1 MLTWV
6 SIFNVV
12 IADTNRVWR
21 CPSLPT
27 FFGLT
32 NEYLET
38 VYTKFFQMKM
48 YGNWSFFEVYSLP
61 VQLRNWF
68 YDQLVKTKEEEAKQF
83 KK

>member
-1 MLTWV
+1 MRGTA
-6 SIFNVV
+6 
-12 IADTNRVWR
+12 ADSHTAERFGDTITAN
-21 CPSLPT
+21 

-68 YDQLVKTKEEEAKQF
+68 YDQLVNAKEEEAKQF